1 MIFTIL
7 DNEIIYNFDN
17 EFEALLRYIDIIS
30 LKFNFLNNLI
40 EKNIN
45 LNISD
50 FNKIKMFYTKKSY
63 LIDIIYLDIDE
74 IKFKNFIDNTNFK
87 FTLNEDENLI
97 ILKKLNLLKKQKN
110 IVDSF
115 IINKGIFINKT
126 NLDLQ
131 NYYDNSSDTI
141 SNVTLDLES
150 IKVDSDDSL
159 DLNSNSEIIDIN
171 IQKEK
176 LDKLTLLKK
185 EIENNKKKKEKLEE
199 ILRQFNVDFEI
210 YNKIKNHE
218 NIPELFKYKFEVFK
232 EMDELKIINN
242 LNLAKKYYIK
252 NYNKVNKSI
261 GSSIYTNMFN
271 QTEAEEN

>member
-1 MIFTIL
+1 M
-7 DNEIIYNFDN
+7 
-17 EFEALLRYIDIIS
+17 S
-30 LKFNFLNNLI
+30 LKFNFLKNLI

-50 FNKIKMFYTKKSY
+50 FTTIKIFYTKKSY
-63 LIDIIYLDIDE
+63 VTDIIYLDIDDL
-74 IKFKNFIDNTNFK
+74 KFKTFIDNTNFK
-87 FTLNEDENLI
+87 LNLNEDENLI
-97 ILKKLNLLKKQKN
+97 ILKKLNLLKKQKI

-115 IINKGIFINKT
+115 IVNKGIFINKT
-126 NLDLQ
+126 NQDLQ
-131 NYYDNSSDTI
+131 TNYDNSSDTI
-141 SNVTLDLES
+141 SNITLDLES
-150 IKVDSDDSL
+150 IKNDSDESL
-159 DLNSNSEIIDIN
+159 HLNTNSEINDVK

-176 LDKLTLLKK
+176 LDKLLLLKK

-210 YNKIKNHE
+210 YDRIKDHE

-242 LNLAKKYYIK
+242 LNLARKYYIK
-252 NYNKVNKSI
+252 NYNRINKSI

-271 QTEAEEN
+271 QTEAEENFE

>member
-159 DLNSNSEIIDIN
+159 DLNTNSEIIDIN

>member
-1 MIFTIL
+1 
-7 DNEIIYNFDN
+7 
-17 EFEALLRYIDIIS
+17 
-30 LKFNFLNNLI
+30 
-40 EKNIN
+40 
-45 LNISD
+45 
-50 FNKIKMFYTKKSY
+50 
-63 LIDIIYLDIDE
+63 
-74 IKFKNFIDNTNFK
+74 
-87 FTLNEDENLI
+87 
-97 ILKKLNLLKKQKN
+97 
-110 IVDSF
+110 
-115 IINKGIFINKT
+115 
-126 NLDLQ
+126 
-131 NYYDNSSDTI
+131 
-141 SNVTLDLES
+141 VTLDLES